1 VRALLETA
9 GEVLAIES
17 RTTRFATLIE
27 ETVSGALVSAPSD
40 REATVLVRVE
50 HDRRPFDVA
59 GWNAVARDAWCHD
72 GVVVM
77 RDVCTS
83 GFDLRFRNRGR
94 QAEFTYRWRP
104 PARTRFAA
112 LALAARSRL
121 LARAVLLQYPA
132 LWWAST
138 RGRVPVHASAF
149 TGGGVTPLVSGASG
163 VGKSTLLSTELEG
176 DGRAVSDNLCA
187 GDGEAVWGV
196 VEPMR
201 LEGAG
206 GRRMPHGRR
215 ETQLPGRVGEL
226 EPDCVVVLQ
235 RDGHTS
241 RRVQRCDAG
250 TAARALIS
258 NTYMAGE
265 LRRYWGFAAALSAGS
280 GIGPAHPPI
289 VEVSA
294 TFAQRLPCFEV
305 VLSNGQGVRLG
316 QLLGSK
322 EATWI

>member
-1 VRALLETA
+1 M
-9 GEVLAIES
+9 
-17 RTTRFATLIE
+17 
-27 ETVSGALVSAPSD
+27 
-40 REATVLVRVE
+40 
-50 HDRRPFDVA
+50 
-59 GWNAVARDAWCHD
+59 RDA
-72 GVVVM
+72 
-77 RDVCTS
+77 CTS
-83 GFDLRFRNRGR
+83 GFDLRFRNHGR

-112 LALAARSRL
+112 LALAARARL

-138 RGRVPVHASAF
+138 HGRVPVHASAF

-163 VGKSTLLSTELEG
+163 IGKSTLLATELEA
-176 DGRAVSDNLCA
+176 DGHAASDNLCV
-187 GDGEAVWGV
+187 GDGETAWGV

-201 LEGAG
+201 LEGAP

-215 ETQLPGRVGEL
+215 EAKLPGRVGAL

-235 RDGHTS
+235 RDGHIST
-241 RRVQRCDAG
+241 RAQRCDAG

-289 VEVSA
+289 VDVSQA
-294 TFAQRLPCFEV
+294 FAQRLPCFEV
-305 VLSNGQGVRLG
+305 VLSNRRGVRLG
-316 QLLGSK
+316 ELLGSR
-322 EATWI
+322 ETTWI